1 MNTRETI
8 DRGWYYVVE
17 PQDGRLA
24 PEVQRIVAEDGRVL
38 SRRAHG
44 FPGRFDLRDDSGQDL
59 PVATWLRAAG
69 AAGRALKE
77 PGSLRIRLGPAGT
90 APRWDGDTL
99 HLDGPWVAAQPIHH
113 PVEALLAP
121 MMGPGVGPPSPASPA
136 SAAAAAL
143 RPARRALFFESLMNT
158 DMPHNDA
165 EISQGVLHMISPL
178 RAVGTEVVLA
188 NVKMAI
194 TGQERPVIGM
204 ASVAAAVARGGI
216 DLVGITLLEGY
227 WEGVVSLIAELR
239 RLGCR
244 AHVAVGGVMPTLSPE
259 HVAAHLPDVSFV
271 CRGAGEHFV
280 PRLAALLGESERGPS
295 TIDTPFSEAQVQ
307 ALLQIDGL
315 IAMDRPGRRLIAAD
329 CSRTVQ
335 VEDLDAIPLDLSH
348 LQARHIQGGIELSTS
363 RGCLHKCTFCS
374 IIGRESFQ
382 ARSAD
387 GIFQVLAAYQRRFAE
402 LYGEQIPGNAY
413 RLHISDDDFACER
426 DRVLAF
432 FRHLPSTPFRL
443 SSIQVSIADLCR
455 REDGRLLPE
464 PDTELLDAIRPDCFA
479 DHGLPLPARDYVAD
493 HRSRAWSSFL
503 QIGIESY
510 ADAELV
516 RLGKGYGLAHV
527 RAIAEELDRRGLHFD
542 GYFILSN
549 GDTRADDLVDVLSEV
564 ARLKLR
570 HPRHFH
576 IRFPVVPRLVSY
588 FPSASHRR
596 RLRQG
601 TTDRFELRD
610 TARVPGHPEL
620 DYPFVQQ
627 DQPADPWVRAAVD
640 AELFTDE
647 RLYLGALERLKVQWS
662 ERLAGL
668 PPGAEF
674 DAGERLLRRLDD
686 LPRRL
691 VFQALLQTRQAR
703 RDGRLPPEREAALLG
718 TAEALL
724 GPAEGWRRAFQRHSH
739 EEIPR
744 LVVIPTWQCELRCNY
759 CWIPKQ
765 DGRVMD
771 RRTMERSIDLLLATD
786 RPAVQLQFFGGE
798 ALLEWELVQHALIH
812 GSVQAKARGKQL
824 SFILSSNG
832 WSLDEDKLARLAQ
845 HPIRLELSLDGD
857 PTTQRMFRPSR
868 HVGEDSYQTG
878 IAPRARAIQD
888 SGIRHEV
895 IMVVHPLHAHKLYD
909 NFVHIADLGFR
920 RIQINF
926 TLGRLWSPTQQQ
938 AFAENLN
945 RVGQELRRRQAA
957 GDPLSLVNL
966 ENRPMPMRLNGE
978 VTVDWDGTIYAGN
991 AFLHETEHKERFRVG
1006 HLDDRG
1012 GFDRYWMDGPSNE
1025 HLLTYSYP
1033 PDVTANNLKTGAILT
1048 SFLRYMYEG

>member
-1 MNTRETI
+1 MSTRDAI
-8 DRGWYYVVE
+8 DRGWYYVIE
-17 PQDGRLA
+17 PDGGRHA
-24 PEVQRIVAEDGRVL
+24 PEGQRIQAEDGRVL
-38 SRRAHG
+38 SRRAQG
-44 FPGRFDLRDDSGQDL
+44 FPGRIELVDDSGAEL

-69 AAGRALKE
+69 SVGRSRAGGARVV
-77 PGSLRIRLGPAGT
+77 LGPAGT
-90 APRWDGDTL
+90 LARVEGDTV

-113 PVEALLAP
+113 PVEAL
-121 MMGPGVGPPSPASPA
+121 VGALPPQERPA
-136 SAAAAAL
+136 SAPAGEL

-178 RAVGTEVVLA
+178 RQAGTEVVLA

-204 ASVAAAVARGGI
+204 ESVAAAVQAGGI
-216 DLVGITLLEGY
+216 ELVGITLLEGY

-239 RLGCR
+239 RQGCR
-244 AHVAVGGVMPTLSPE
+244 AHVAVGGVMPTLTPE

-280 PRLAALLGESERGPS
+280 PRLAALLGGSD
-295 TIDTPFSEAQVQ
+295 IDTPFSPAQVQ
-307 ALLQIDGL
+307 ALLQIEGM
-315 IAMDRPGRRLIAAD
+315 IALDRAGRRLLASNCA
-329 CSRTVQ
+329 RTVQ
-335 VEDLDAIPLDLSH
+335 VEDLDAVPLDLAH

-382 ARSAD
+382 ARSAE
-387 GIFQVLAAYQRRFAE
+387 GIFAVLAEYQRRFAE
-402 LYGEQIPGNAY
+402 LYGEQIPDNAY
-413 RLHISDDDFACER
+413 RVHISDDDFACER
-426 DRVLAF
+426 QRVLDF
-432 FRHLPSTPFRL
+432 FSHLKQTPFRL

-455 REDGRLLPE
+455 RQDGRLLPE
-464 PDTELLDAIRPDCFA
+464 PDTELLDVITPDCFA
-479 DHGLPLPARDYVAD
+479 DHGLPVPPRDFVLD
-493 HRSRAWSSFL
+493 HRSRSWSSFL

-510 ADAELV
+510 AEAELV

-527 RAIAEELDRRGLHFD
+527 RAIAAELDRRGLHFD

-549 GDTRADDLVDVLSEV
+549 GDTSADDLVDVLSEV

-596 RLRQG
+596 RVRQG
-601 TTDRFELRD
+601 TVGQLRLR
-610 TARVPGHPEL
+610 AVASVPNHPEL

-627 DQPADPWVRAAVD
+627 DDPRDPWVAAAVD
-640 AELFTDE
+640 ADLFTDE
-647 RLYLGALERLKVQWS
+647 RLYLGALERLRALWT
-662 ERLAGL
+662 ERLATLEGEE
-668 PPGAEF
+668 ARQ
-674 DAGERLLRRLDD
+674 GERLLRRLDD

-691 VFQALLQTRQAR
+691 LFQSLIGAR
-703 RDGRLPPEREAALLG
+703 YTPQGGAAQLG
-718 TAEALL
+718 IAESLL
-724 GPAEGWRRAFQRHSH
+724 GPKEAWLPALQRFSH

-771 RRTMERSIDLLLATD
+771 RATMERSIDLLLASD

-798 ALLEWELVQHALIH
+798 ALLEWGLVQHAMEY
-812 GSVQAKARGKQL
+812 GAVQARARGKQL

-832 WSLDEDKLARLAQ
+832 WSLDEDKLAWLSR
-845 HPIRLELSLDGD
+845 HPVRLELSLDGD
-857 PTTQRMFRPSR
+857 PQTQRMFRPSR
-868 HVGEDSYQTG
+868 QVGEDSYATG
-878 IAPRARAIQD
+878 IAPRVQAIQD

-909 NFVHIADLGFR
+909 NFAHIADLGFR

-926 TLGRLWSPTQQQ
+926 TLGRLWSTAQQQ
-938 AFAENLN
+938 AFAQNLH
-945 RVGQELRRRQAA
+945 RVGQELRRRQQA
-957 GDPLSLVNL
+957 GEPLVLVNL

-991 AFLHETEHKERFRVG
+991 AFLHETEHKDRFRVG

-1012 GFDRYWMDGPSNE
+1012 GFDRYWMDGPSNDF
-1025 HLLTYSYP
+1025 LLQYSYP
-1033 PDVTANNLKTGAILT
+1033 PDITANNLKTGAILT
-1048 SFLRYMYEG
+1048 SFLRYMYEAPT